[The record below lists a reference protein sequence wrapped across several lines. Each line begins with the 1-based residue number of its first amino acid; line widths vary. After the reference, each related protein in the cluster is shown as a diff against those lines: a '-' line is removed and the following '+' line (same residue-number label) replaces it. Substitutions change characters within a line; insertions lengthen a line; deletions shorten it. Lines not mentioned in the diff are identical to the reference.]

1 VVKLDLVDDNDEVP
15 DASPAPNSSEPRD
28 DAPASPPEA
37 RTPILSPLPGRPP
50 QAVGFLL
57 SQLGFE
63 TARRFHALM
72 AEVEL
77 DPRQFALMRAIDAS
91 EGLSQ
96 NAVSE
101 WLRIPPSSMV
111 AVVDSLEARGLVE
124 RRPHPSDRR
133 SRTLHI
139 TVDGRK
145 VLDSATQHAIGLEQT
160 VCGNFSPDQREKLL
174 DMLARVADN
183 LGLVQGLHP
192 GMAKG
197 HGSPHQTDNPSRSG
211 SSSKT

>member
-1 VVKLDLVDDNDEVP
+1 
-15 DASPAPNSSEPRD
+15 
-28 DAPASPPEA
+28 
-37 RTPILSPLPGRPP
+37 LPGRPP
-50 QAVGFLL
+50 EAVGFLL

-77 DPRQFALMRAIDAS
+77 DPRQFALMLAIDAS

-139 TVDGRK
+139 TVDGRM
-145 VLDSATQHAIGLEQT
+145 VLDSATQHAIGLEET
-160 VCGNFSPDQREKLL
+160 VCADLSPDQREKLL

-192 GMAKG
+192 GMARA
-197 HGSPHQTDNPSRSG
+197 HGSPHQTDNASRSG
-211 SSSKT
+211 GSSKT

>member
-1 VVKLDLVDDNDEVP
+1 VDLVDHYDEVP
-15 DASPAPNSSEPRD
+15 DASPAPNSSEPGD
-28 DAPASPPEA
+28 DASASPSEG

-63 TARRFHALM
+63 TSRRFHALM

-133 SRTLHI
+133 SRILHI

-160 VCGNFSPDQREKLL
+160 VCADFSPNQRQKLL

-183 LGLVQGLHP
+183 LELVQGLHP
-192 GMAKG
+192 DMAKA
-197 HGSPHQTDNPSRSG
+197 HGSPHQSDNASRNGG
-211 SSSKT
+211 SSKA